1 MLVNIDASPLIC
13 LIQATCT
20 PKVSE
25 PAYNSH
31 DCWAVVD
38 TPTAVEIACKILLCI
53 EDDPFPME
61 DDDMFERIDMIIQE
75 SIRPVLKADSGD
87 IALVDVSDGVV
98 TITLEKPR
106 VPTAFSSFL
115 MTFKVRKGCSCG
127 RCAVPVV
134 AVKEGVLKRLREEVP
149 EVREVVVAK
158 G

>member
-1 MLVNIDASPLIC
+1 
-13 LIQATCT
+13 
-20 PKVSE
+20 
-25 PAYNSH
+25 
-31 DCWAVVD
+31 
-38 TPTAVEIACKILLCI
+38 
-53 EDDPFPME
+53 ME
-61 DDDMFERIDMIIQE
+61 DDDMFERIDEIIQE

-98 TITLEKPR
+98 TVALEKPK

-134 AVKEGVLKRLREEVP
+134 AVKEGVLKRLREDVP

-158 G
+158 GG